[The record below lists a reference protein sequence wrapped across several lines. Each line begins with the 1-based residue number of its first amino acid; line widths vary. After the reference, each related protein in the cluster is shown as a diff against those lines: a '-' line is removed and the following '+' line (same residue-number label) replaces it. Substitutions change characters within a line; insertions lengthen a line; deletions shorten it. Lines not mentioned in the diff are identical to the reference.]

1 LSCAEFKIPDHLA
14 HGPLSAAEIAAKI
27 GSEGKYVERV
37 MFACAANGIFQ
48 LAKSE
53 PGIKEPRFVNTA
65 LSAVLREDH
74 PNSMR
79 AMVGHNAEDVFASWG
94 RLADFIANPKG
105 PIAHDLAF
113 PEYPF
118 AKGGIWNKF
127 EKNPASEAQFGK
139 AMTSIDGIG
148 ANAMVADGPWAKFK
162 RVVDVGGGRGHFL
175 HRILSAHPSLS
186 GVVLDRPPVIEL
198 AKKAFG
204 SGGEFASAAGR
215 VELQGGSFFE
225 AADIPRAQDG
235 DAFYMRYILHDWP
248 TKETLTILKNVRA
261 AMGGTNSTLLIGE
274 CALPDHDQV
283 GVPPVMYQIDIQVR
297 KRAFAGLGA
306 SPPCQSASSQVAA
319 HSLTSR
325 TCSLVLLHIS
335 PCVARR

>member
-1 LSCAEFKIPDHLA
+1 MSSCILTVTTCLRTEFKIPDLLA
-14 HGPLSAAEIAAKI
+14 NGPLSAAEIAAKI
-27 GSEGKYVERV
+27 GSEGMYVERV
-37 MFACAANGIFQ
+37 MFACAANGIFK

-53 PGIKEPRFVNTA
+53 PGVKEPRFVNTA

-79 AMVGHNAEDVFASWG
+79 AMVGHNAEDVYASWG
-94 RLADFIANPKG
+94 RLADFLANPKG

-113 PEYPF
+113 PYYPF
-118 AKGGIWNKF
+118 AKGGIWSKF
-127 EKNPASEAQFGK
+127 EINPASEEQFGK
-139 AMTSIDGIG
+139 AMTSLDSLG

-162 RVVDVGGGRGHFL
+162 RVVDIGGGRGHFL
-175 HRILSAHPSLS
+175 HRILSTYPSLR

-198 AKKAFG
+198 AKKAYG
-204 SGGEFASAAGR
+204 SGGEFASAADR
-215 VELQGGSFFE
+215 VELRGGSFFE
-225 AADIPRAQDG
+225 AADIPRARDG

-248 TKETLTILKNVRA
+248 TKETLAILRNVRA

-297 KRAFAGLGA
+297 KQGSPGGAQGICLPVRLFFWWPRAD
-306 SPPCQSASSQVAA
+306 
-319 HSLTSR
+319 
-325 TCSLVLLHIS
+325 
-335 PCVARR
+335 